1 MSEPPSSRSSS
12 DLDAKLQAELEAAL
26 GDMSIDDMV
35 DLPAQSQLGK
45 AAPPAREA
53 AAAPTPPP
61 APPPPSPSSRP
72 SHRPRSRGAQ
82 RQRKSGRVVNVHG
95 NDVFVEFGPR
105 MQGVCPLDQFPE
117 LPKLG
122 ETFEFVLN
130 RFDPDDELY
139 ILSREG
145 SIQKAEWD
153 NMDVGQTVEA
163 RCTGV
168 NKGGLEMEVA
178 HHKAFMP
185 AGQVDIRHI
194 DKLDVFLGEKMPCE
208 IIELDRARGRIIL
221 SRRSHL
227 EAERKQLRD
236 KLLEQLDVG
245 QTLPAV
251 ITSIKPYGAFADLGG
266 LDGLIHISDLSYER
280 IRDPSQVVKEGQQV
294 QVRVLKIDTT
304 QEPPRIGLGMKQLQA
319 DPFEQTLTSINV
331 GDDVTGKVTRLMQFG
346 AFVAIAP
353 GVEGLLHISEMSHQ
367 RISAPSKVVSP
378 DEIIT
383 ARVLSIDPE
392 TKRISLSLKA
402 LRDSGGIDEAEVTR
416 EFRERE
422 GKGQDRHGKGGRRQD
437 DRPERGDRAE
447 RRDRKPDP
455 DKFLREEDPHLRKLK
470 AQLAAKFSSNLKG
483 GIG

>member
-1 MSEPPSSRSSS
+1 MSESHSSSSPS

-35 DLPAQSQLGK
+35 DLPAQPHLGR
-45 AAPPAREA
+45 AAPPPREP
-53 AAAPTPPP
+53 AAPTSPPTGP
-61 APPPPSPSSRP
+61 AVATSRP
-72 SHRPRSRGAQ
+72 THRPRARGAQ

-95 NDVFVEFGPR
+95 HDVFVEFGPR

-145 SIQKAEWD
+145 SVQKAEWE
-153 NMDVGQTVEA
+153 NIDVGQTVEA

-168 NKGGLEMEVA
+168 NKGGLEMEIA
-178 HHKAFMP
+178 QHKAFMP

-194 DKLDVFLGEKMPCE
+194 DKLDIFLGEKMPCE

-221 SRRSHL
+221 SRRSFL
-227 EAERKQLRD
+227 EAERKQLRT

-280 IRDPSQVVKEGQQV
+280 IRDPSEVVKEGQQV
-294 QVRVLKIDTT
+294 QVRVLKVDTS
-304 QEPPRIGLGMKQLQA
+304 QDPPRIGLGIKQLHA
-319 DPFEQTLTSINV
+319 DPFEQTLSSINV

-346 AFVAIAP
+346 AFVEIAP

-367 RISAPSKVVSP
+367 RISAPSKVVSA
-378 DEIIT
+378 DEVIT

-402 LRDSGGIDEAEVTR
+402 LRDAGGIDEAEVTR

-422 GKGQDRHGKGGRRQD
+422 EKGRDRRDKGGRRDEHRPEQGE
-437 DRPERGDRAE
+437 RPERK
-447 RRDRKPDP
+447 DRKPDP
-455 DKFLREEDPHLRKLK
+455 DKFLRDEDPHLRKLK
-470 AQLAAKFSSNLKG
+470 AQLAAKFGRNLKG